1 MILYQSSVSNLCDH
15 DRCDYQPLNVQ
26 KTSDRAEDD
35 SIVAHNFRKVNS
47 LSIKR
52 AKMRKESWQNSG
64 KYDENRKRY

>member
-1 MILYQSSVSNLCDH
+1 MQSSGSDL
-15 DRCDYQPLNVQ
+15 RSRPPRLPAAERS